1 MIVFGWDEGRP
12 RFGGS
17 LYSVRLDGTG
27 LTLLS
32 PSVGDGRELGCYGA
46 RRDDGSG
53 FDYWAAFD
61 TSPAISPDGS
71 TVAYATERQSVN
83 QRLDLVTVGL
93 GSRELR
99 RLTPGREVGGDGAD
113 LGTHHE
119 PAWSPDGTR
128 IAFLEG
134 RIVRTMAAD
143 GSGMRSIAPEIR
155 SVAEP
160 PAWSPDGTRLA
171 FRGWLPYED
180 GWALYVV
187 DSDGSNLT
195 RAAEGVT
202 SAALPSWA
210 QRPPSGKP
218 VWSPDGR
225 RIAFVRRVLVSE
237 DPLAVGAA
245 IHLLDVETGTV
256 EILLASGGRWQT
268 LGGPLAW
275 TPDGAEVLF
284 DSIEE
289 SRPTNILGLYAVT
302 ADGEPVI
309 RRVASLAR
317 PTPLGIAWSPD
328 GTRLAILAEL
338 FGHNVASLGYTP
350 AAAAL
355 DGTVLWTVAAD
366 GSDQRALVRQ
376 DPDGQLVATG
386 EAE

>member
-1 MIVFGWDEGRP
+1 M
-12 RFGGS
+12 
-17 LYSVRLDGTG
+17 
-27 LTLLS
+27 
-32 PSVGDGRELGCYGA
+32 
-46 RRDDGSG
+46 
-53 FDYWAAFD
+53 
-61 TSPAISPDGS
+61 
-71 TVAYATERQSVN
+71 
-83 QRLDLVTVGL
+83 
-93 GSRELR
+93 
-99 RLTPGREVGGDGAD
+99 
-113 LGTHHE
+113 
-119 PAWSPDGTR
+119 
-128 IAFLEG
+128 
-134 RIVRTMAAD
+134 
-143 GSGMRSIAPEIR
+143 
-155 SVAEP
+155 
-160 PAWSPDGTRLA
+160 
-171 FRGWLPYED
+171 
-180 GWALYVV
+180 
-187 DSDGSNLT
+187 
-195 RAAEGVT
+195 
-202 SAALPSWA
+202 
-210 QRPPSGKP
+210 
-218 VWSPDGR
+218 
-225 RIAFVRRVLVSE
+225 SE

-338 FGHNVASLGYTP
+338 FGHNVASLGYTA